1 MAKVIRT
8 KYTEAMLV
16 LIGIILIL
24 NGLGVLKR
32 FLGLIVAYYRS
43 IGGIYTQIWSSNNI
57 LAPLNPYFI
66 ITLIEFIFLLILF
79 IKLYKLKSNVFLF
92 LHLAFVTTFI
102 GSILKIYILI
112 QSSLSSAID
121 IEILYVPV
129 LIFKIILIIVL
140 WITFYIHLKNS
151 QKNQSMVFS

>member
-1 MAKVIRT
+1 MAKVVRT
-8 KYTEAMLV
+8 NYTKIMLV
-16 LIGIILIL
+16 LLGIVLFIYGSRVLLVFLRLIL
-24 NGLGVLKR
+24 
-32 FLGLIVAYYRS
+32 
-43 IGGIYTQIWSSNNI
+43 GIYTHIWSTGTST

-102 GSILKIYILI
+102 GSIIKIYILI

-129 LIFKIILIIVL
+129 LIFKICVFSLF
-140 WITFYIHLKNS
+140 WITFYVHLRNS
-151 QKNQSMVFS
+151 KENQSMIFS